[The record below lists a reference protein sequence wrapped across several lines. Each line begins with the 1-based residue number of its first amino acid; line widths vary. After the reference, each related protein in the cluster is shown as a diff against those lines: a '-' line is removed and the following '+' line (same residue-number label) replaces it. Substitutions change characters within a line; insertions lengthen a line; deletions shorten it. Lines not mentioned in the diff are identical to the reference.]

1 MFETAFNLKF
11 NLHKAYIDI
20 GVENSDVRLME
31 TYGFGSMEELQNA
44 LNSFKEST
52 KNAAKEVVA
61 NCAKQAET
69 NKEVTITYIGDS
81 ITSERESHMH
91 IIKAILAQNPNIK
104 VCDTAISGYK
114 SGDVLTAMPINIIPT
129 KPNICV
135 VMIGTNDV
143 RRTNDGSGIMHTS
156 QREYERNLAYIL
168 DQLKKAGSK
177 VLICT
182 LPPFSMAKIDVA
194 LADFK
199 ILYTEED
206 LCAYNKVIESLAS
219 KFKCTLIDMRDTY
232 KAHKPEDITIEDGL
246 HLNVFGQTLLATKVW
261 DSLAD
266 EINSI

>member
-91 IIKAILAQNPNIK
+91 IIKAIWRKTPTLRYATRQFP
-104 VCDTAISGYK
+104 AINRGMY
-114 SGDVLTAMPINIIPT
+114 
-129 KPNICV
+129 
-135 VMIGTNDV
+135 
-143 RRTNDGSGIMHTS
+143 
-156 QREYERNLAYIL
+156 
-168 DQLKKAGSK
+168 
-177 VLICT
+177 
-182 LPPFSMAKIDVA
+182 
-194 LADFK
+194 
-199 ILYTEED
+199 
-206 LCAYNKVIESLAS
+206 
-219 KFKCTLIDMRDTY
+219 
-232 KAHKPEDITIEDGL
+232 
-246 HLNVFGQTLLATKVW
+246 LLQCP
-261 DSLAD
+261 
-266 EINSI
+266 